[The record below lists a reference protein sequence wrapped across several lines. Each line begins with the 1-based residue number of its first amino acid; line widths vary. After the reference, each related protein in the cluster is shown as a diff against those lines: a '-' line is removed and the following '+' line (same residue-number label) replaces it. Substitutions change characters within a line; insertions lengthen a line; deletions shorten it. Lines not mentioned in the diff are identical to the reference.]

1 MDELTDVYFCVCS
14 SGDVGI
20 HAIFTMDG
28 TPPFL
33 VHYTTTDRKGTTQS
47 QERYL
52 GARGELKLQPNKSGT
67 YTYSF
72 DAISDA
78 HYSRV
83 PMEGAGRTVTQV
95 VHPLASAKFKD
106 ASVDVCGD
114 NPEIEVA
121 LQLEGVSPWKVE
133 MQIGSEVMKFEGLKK
148 EVERV
153 KVTIPKDAYARGGQ
167 VGLDLGELTATF
179 VCMKENCLFLRTSL
193 RGGRKWMQED
203 VESDPDERRGQAR
216 QGKL

>member
-1 MDELTDVYFCVCS
+1 
-14 SGDVGI
+14 
-20 HAIFTMDG
+20 MDG

-33 VHYTTTDRKGTTQS
+33 IHYTTTDSKSVTES
-47 QERYL
+47 KERYL

-72 DAISDA
+72 DSISDA
-78 HYSRV
+78 HYSKV

-95 VHPLASAKFKD
+95 VHPLASARFKD

-114 NPEIEVA
+114 TPEIEVA

-133 MQIGSEVMKFEGLKK
+133 MQIGSEIMKFEGLKK

-153 KVTIPKDAYARGGQ
+153 KVTIPKEAYARGGK
-167 VGLDLGELTATF
+167 VGLDLGKSITARF
-179 VCMKENCLFLRTSL
+179 CMKKN
-193 RGGRKWMQED
+193 
-203 VESDPDERRGQAR
+203 V
-216 QGKL
+216 

>member
-1 MDELTDVYFCVCS
+1 
-14 SGDVGI
+14 
-20 HAIFTMDG
+20 MDG

-33 VHYTTTDRKGTTQS
+33 IHYTTTDRKDTTES
-47 QERYL
+47 HERYL

-72 DAISDA
+72 ESVSDA

-106 ASVDVCGD
+106 ASVDVCGES
-114 NPEIEVA
+114 PEIEVA

-148 EVERV
+148 ELERV
-153 KVTIPKDAYARGGQ
+153 KVSIPKEVYARGGK
-167 VGLDLGELTATF
+167 VGLDLGELLFGFESTRTF
-179 VCMKENCLFLRTSL
+179 HLSCLVVVSVEDGNGCKKMLSL
-193 RGGRKWMQED
+193 TQMS
-203 VESDPDERRGQAR
+203 VEVRRVKVSHRDSFA
-216 QGKL
+216 KTY